1 MTNFLPTPVFAL
13 IIATLL
19 GAVLGIRREMD
30 AQEKNGKINFMGVR
44 TTIILTVL
52 GTISTFFPT
61 MEYLPVVIFTGVLV
75 LIAIAYTHGS
85 FALNKIGMTSE
96 FAGFITFWIGVLAGQ
111 GNFTIAI
118 LLTIFLAVLKEFRD
132 DLHKFV
138 HTLTVEENRG
148 MVQLLALS
156 GAILPFLPRE
166 AIDPWGVFVPFNV
179 WLLVILISGMEF
191 VGYFLTKYFGA
202 KGGVPMTAFLGA
214 LASSTAVTVAL
225 AEKSR
230 KIKKSGILAVGII
243 LAMGVMQIR
252 VLFEIFLLGTAEF
265 RGIYILIPFS
275 MAIASLALAMLSFW
289 KFSKNKSEEL
299 KVKHEMEV
307 SSPFEIAP
315 ALKFGAIFVIVLFM
329 ITFGKKYLGDAGVYG
344 ASFLSGL
351 VDIDAVV
358 LSSLEAVK
366 QGELSADIA
375 KTAIFIGLLV
385 NSVVKIAY
393 VAMLGSRD
401 LTKKISVG
409 VLTVSLI
416 GVLIFVFT

>member
-1 MTNFLPTPVFAL
+1 MTNFLPAPVFAL
-13 IIATLL
+13 LIAALL

-30 AQEKNGKINFMGVR
+30 AQEEQGKMDFMGVR

-61 MEYLPVVIFTGVLV
+61 MPYLPVIIFMGVLI
-75 LIAIAYTHGS
+75 LIAIAYAHGS
-85 FALNKIGMTSE
+85 FTMNKIGMTSE
-96 FAGFITFWIGVLAGQ
+96 FAGFITFWIGVLAGF

-132 DLHKFV
+132 DLHSFV
-138 HTLTVEENRG
+138 NTLTVEENRG

-156 GAILPFLPRE
+156 GAILPFLPHE
-166 AIDPWGVFVPFNV
+166 AIDPWGVFVPFNI
-179 WLLVILISGMEF
+179 WLLVILISGLEF

-202 KGGVPMTAFLGA
+202 KGGIPMTAFLGSIV
-214 LASSTAVTVAL
+214 SSTAVTVAL
-225 AEKSR
+225 AEKSK

-252 VLFEIFLLGTAEF
+252 VLLEVFLLGTAEF
-265 RGIYILIPFS
+265 RGIYLLVPLS
-275 MAIASLALAMLSFW
+275 MGIASLSLAMLSFW
-289 KFSKNKSEEL
+289 KFSKDKKEEI

-307 SSPFEIAP
+307 SSPFEIMP
-315 ALKFGAIFVIVLFM
+315 ALKFGGIFIIVLFA
-329 ITFGKKYLGDAGVYG
+329 ITFGKKYLGYAGVYG
-344 ASFLSGL
+344 AAFLSGL

-366 QGELSADIA
+366 QGELTSNVA
-375 KTAIFIGLLV
+375 KTAIFIGLMV
-385 NSVVKIAY
+385 NSVVKVAY

-401 LTKKISVG
+401 LTKKISAG
-409 VLTVSLI
+409 ILAVSLI
-416 GVLIFVFT
+416 GVLVFTFI